1 MNKYLNVFLSF
12 FGYTYLM
19 NKRSGEVHDLKNIKL
34 NCGCD
39 KMSKKN
45 KKYITERKF
54 KKLKSLQDSK
64 VNGCRHC
71 MPKEDMD

>member
-1 MNKYLNVFLSF
+1 MSLNKLLSF

-19 NKRSGEVHDLKNIKL
+19 NKRTEEVHDLNNIKL

-45 KKYITERKF
+45 KKYITKRMY
-54 KKLKSLQDSK
+54 KKLKSTPNSK

-71 MPKEDMD
+71 MPNEDTD